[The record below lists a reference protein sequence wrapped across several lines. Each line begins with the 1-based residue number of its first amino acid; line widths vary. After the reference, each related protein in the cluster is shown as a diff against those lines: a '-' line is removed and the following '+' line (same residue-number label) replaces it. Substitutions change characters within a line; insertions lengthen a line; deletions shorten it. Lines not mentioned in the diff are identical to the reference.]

1 MRGRS
6 AQVEEEPAF
15 GQACSGRL
23 LAQDAEGQE
32 DFNPD

>member
-1 MRGRS
+1 M
-6 AQVEEEPAF
+6 EEEPAF